1 MEQLNDR
8 YIGPATVMQSY
19 KTEFIVECPKCKHES
34 FVTTSSPWFFN
45 DGKLNCSHCSH
56 SEKAADMIRYK
67 VSVKANCDNCG
78 KLINK
83 VIPCSKE
90 KVDSLAVSCLNCGTS
105 RVHRVRNEEYM
116 STYNPAALGLDPI
129 FHLPLWLQK
138 NVRGNLLWAYN
149 RSHLHDVKEYVG
161 AKLRERRTTRYTTMV
176 EKLPTFIKEAKNR
189 EAILKAIEKM
199 ERK

>member
-1 MEQLNDR
+1 
-8 YIGPATVMQSY
+8 
-19 KTEFIVECPKCKHES
+19 
-34 FVTTSSPWFFN
+34 
-45 DGKLNCSHCSH
+45 
-56 SEKAADMIRYK
+56 
-67 VSVKANCDNCG
+67 
-78 KLINK
+78 
-83 VIPCSKE
+83 
-90 KVDSLAVSCLNCGTS
+90 
-105 RVHRVRNEEYM
+105 M

-129 FHLPLWLQK
+129 FHLPLWLQE